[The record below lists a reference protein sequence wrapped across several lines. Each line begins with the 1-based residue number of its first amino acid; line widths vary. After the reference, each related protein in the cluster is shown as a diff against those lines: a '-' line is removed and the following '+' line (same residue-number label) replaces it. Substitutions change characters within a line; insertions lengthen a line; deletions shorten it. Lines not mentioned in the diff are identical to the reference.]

1 MPEVGTVVFLCKNCG
16 KRIERPADRKGVLVE
31 CRDCGNMT
39 RTPSIAAQGQ
49 ATAAQIEVMERA
61 ATWHARGLWA
71 LVPIGLFHVA
81 LFALA
86 LGGVIDLED
95 RSRATMFTV
104 TLIWVV
110 NLVAA
115 AFVLAAE
122 MSAVR
127 CLGWGVGVSFILFI
141 ILWPAWLIRSIA
153 GYLHLRSA
161 LAHHKEMGPRPQ
173 PTAAVDGGPA
183 HAA

>member
-1 MPEVGTVVFLCKNCG
+1 MPDVGTVVFLCRNCG
-16 KRIERPADRKGVLVE
+16 KRIERPADWRGVLVE
-31 CRDCGNMT
+31 CRDCGERN

-61 ATWHARGLWA
+61 ARWHARGLWA
-71 LVPIGLFHVA
+71 LVPISLAYVA
-81 LFALA
+81 LSALA
-86 LGGVIDLED
+86 LGEVIDLED
-95 RSRATMFTV
+95 RSRATMFAV

-110 NLVAA
+110 SVAAA

-122 MSAVR
+122 VSAVR

-161 LAHHKEMGPRPQ
+161 LAHHKEMGPRP
-173 PTAAVDGGPA
+173 TAAADGGPA
-183 HAA
+183 RAG